1 MPEVKINLG
10 GRLVALIIGIILFI
24 GVSEVALRFIFPSW
38 NEFGQRFL
46 KSVSVPGHGVVL
58 IGRPNFDG
66 YFSQN
71 NGDFRSHIRINR
83 VGLRND
89 EPVESADKRIWVIGD
104 SMAFGWGVD
113 RKNIYT
119 ATLARYLGLPT
130 YNVASPGTDLCGYQ
144 GLLARMPDKIKPK
157 AVVLGL
163 ILENDIRKYDC
174 GLEAERQAAN
184 PSKPNVERFSF
195 SKLKR
200 WFTGHL
206 AIYNVL
212 TSSLKRVPVLYNLL
226 VKIGLSEKSHAY
238 RGFINDATFNE
249 SVVTT
254 IKEIVNLRKM
264 LPMDVPFVV
273 LVAASRFEIRDD
285 DSFYRKLRL
294 SIISKLETSEIP
306 YVDTLVPF
314 KKVGFESTHFKHD
327 GHWEPLGHD
336 IAGKALAKWFNSNF
350 PKP

>member
-1 MPEVKINLG
+1 MPEEKITLG
-10 GRLVALIIGIILFI
+10 GRLLAVIIGVIFFF

-38 NEFGQRFL
+38 NEFGHRFY
-46 KSVSVPGHGVVL
+46 KVVSEPGHGTFL
-58 IGRPNFDG
+58 MGKPNFDG

-71 NGDFRSHIRINR
+71 NGDFRTHLRINR

-89 EPVESADKRIWVIGD
+89 EPVQAADKRIWVIGD

-119 ATLARYLGLPT
+119 AKLARYLGLPT

-144 GLLARMPDKIKPK
+144 GLLSRMPDNIKPK

-174 GLEAERQAAN
+174 GLRAERQAAN
-184 PSKPNVERFSF
+184 PTKLNVEHFSL
-195 SKLKR
+195 SKQWL
-200 WFTGHL
+200 TDHL

-212 TSSLKRVPVLYNLL
+212 TNSLKRVPALNNFL
-226 VKIGLSEKSHAY
+226 VKIGLSKNSHGY
-238 RGFINDATFNE
+238 RGFINDAAFNE

-264 LPMDVPFVV
+264 LSMDVPFVV

-294 SIISKLETSEIP
+294 SILSKLETKGIP

-314 KKVGFESTHFKHD
+314 KEVGFESTHFMHD